1 MTTLDEIEARFER
14 ADKAQDAYL
23 EGRSIYAA
31 MVRSVACTGDVPK
44 LVAALRA
51 VEAAMDQLDKDRADG
66 TVRTYGQIQ
75 RAVRDAVKGA
85 LDG

>member
-23 EGRSIYAA
+23 EGRSIITA

-51 VEAAMDQLDKDRADG
+51 VEVVVDSHKLGNGHIARQVHAA
-66 TVRTYGQIQ
+66 IQ
-75 RAVRDAVKGA
+75 QA

>member
-31 MVRSVACTGDVPK
+31 LTRSVACTGDVPK
-44 LVAALRA
+44 LVTALRN
-51 VEAAMDQLDKDRADG
+51 VEALCADPEHLETHGPHDGYVSVKNLRRAI
-66 TVRTYGQIQ
+66 R
-75 RAVRDAVKGA
+75 RS